1 MNDDQL
7 DSWLRA
13 SPARPA
19 LPASFPRE
27 VWARIAES
35 EASSPLAAVRERG
48 ADFLAWLSRPLP
60 AFTMV
65 LAMIAVGAGSGVLS
79 AARKSAQQ
87 HQTYIASIDPLH
99 SYRLP
104 ADR

>member
-13 SPARPA
+13 SHPQPS
-19 LPASFPRE
+19 LPASFSRE

-35 EASSPLAAVRERG
+35 EASSPLATMRERG

-60 AFTMV
+60 AITMV
-65 LAMIAVGAGSGVLS
+65 LVMIAVGAGSGVLS
-79 AARKSAQQ
+79 AAKKSAQQ

-99 SYRLP
+99 NYRLP